1 MYIIEY
7 DGKLVHDVRTEIERV
22 TDASCSLEANTSGS
36 LEFTMAP
43 NHPLYG
49 LMATMDTS
57 HEMVLYQADS
67 DGTITSE
74 VFRGRITED
83 GEDIKTRT
91 DITCEGQLA
100 YLADSIVRPYG
111 TYADTTNT
119 PAEWTTIAPGN
130 AHEYAEWLIAQH
142 NKQTDATKQFAI
154 GRNQLPDTSITRSST
169 EYPTTLSEIKDKV
182 LTDLGC
188 YIVAY
193 WQDGT
198 RYVDFLTD
206 GGADCT
212 QSIEFGENLLDY
224 STSRDLTSLY
234 TAIIPIGK
242 TSGNNSTAFGVEGY
256 TDGPVPG
263 HDGCSKHGDMIMYE
277 PGVTKCGIIC
287 KKVSYD
293 DCATLDGLVS
303 ACCDDLTDLS
313 DATQSLSIS
322 AADLSHIDPTIGTIS
337 LLEWVKV
344 ISPPHNVD
352 ESILCLK
359 IAIDINDP
367 TNTKYTLGATLPTLT
382 SSNVLSE
389 ATQRTEQLNAIE
401 KVNAISAASKETAIT
416 ALNTANAAVASVQEQ
431 YYLSTSSDEPTG
443 GEWSYDRPEWASGQ
457 WIWTRSLITKGD
469 GTQSTSQAVCVTG
482 NTGGG
487 IDSVDIYYYLSDS
500 TTELIGGEWTTNY
513 PGWQSGKYLWSKT
526 VTTLSDGTSTV
537 SGSACIT
544 GSSGDDAITVQLTSD
559 NGATFK
565 NGLAGSNAEVTVWH
579 GTAEISNITSLRSE
593 FGSSAKLVWN
603 EKSDTDEAFTPLASD
618 DSRISDAGFKLAVTA
633 ADVHNRLIFKC
644 NVEF

>member
-206 GGADCT
+206 GGADCA

-277 PGVTKCGIIC
+277 PGVTKYGIIC

-416 ALNTANAAVASVQEQ
+416 ALNTANAAGTI
-431 YYLSTSSDEPTG
+431 LS
-443 GEWSYDRPEWASGQ
+443 
-457 WIWTRSLITKGD
+457 I
-469 GTQSTSQAVCVTG
+469 
-482 NTGGG
+482 
-487 IDSVDIYYYLSDS
+487 
-500 TTELIGGEWTTNY
+500 
-513 PGWQSGKYLWSKT
+513 
-526 VTTLSDGTSTV
+526 
-537 SGSACIT
+537 
-544 GSSGDDAITVQLTSD
+544 
-559 NGATFK
+559 
-565 NGLAGSNAEVTVWH
+565 
-579 GTAEISNITSLRSE
+579 
-593 FGSSAKLVWN
+593 
-603 EKSDTDEAFTPLASD
+603 
-618 DSRISDAGFKLAVTA
+618 
-633 ADVHNRLIFKC
+633 
-644 NVEF
+644 NVFR